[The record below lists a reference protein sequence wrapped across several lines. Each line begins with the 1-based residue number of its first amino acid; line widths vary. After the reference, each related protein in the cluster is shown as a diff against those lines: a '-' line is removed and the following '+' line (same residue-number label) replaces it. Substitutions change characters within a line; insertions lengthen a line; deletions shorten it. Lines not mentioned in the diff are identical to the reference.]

1 MLGLMSKKNLLISSL
16 IEHSSQYHPDTEI
29 VYRAENAKIAKTN
42 YKQTDLRIR
51 KLAQS
56 LLNMK
61 VKQGDRLGTIAW
73 SNLRHLELY
82 YAISGIGAICHT
94 INPRLFKEQLI
105 YIIND
110 SEDSILFVDLDF
122 IDIISA
128 ITEKIKT
135 VKK

>member
-1 MLGLMSKKNLLISSL
+1 
-16 IEHSSQYHPDTEI
+16 
-29 VYRAENAKIAKTN
+29 
-42 YKQTDLRIR
+42 
-51 KLAQS
+51 
-56 LLNMK
+56 MK

-110 SEDSILFVDLDF
+110 AEDSILFVDLDF
-122 IDIISA
+122 IEIISE
-128 ITEKIKT
+128 ITEK
-135 VKK
+135 

>member
-1 MLGLMSKKNLLISSL
+1 MLGLMSKQNLLISSL

-29 VYRAENAKIAKTN
+29 VHRDANEKIARTT
-42 YKQTDLRIR
+42 YKKTDLRIR
-51 KLAQS
+51 KLAKS
-56 LLNMK
+56 LLDMG
-61 VKQGDRLGTIAW
+61 VKLGDKIGTIAW

-110 SEDSILFVDLDF
+110 AEETFYLL
-122 IDIISA
+122 
-128 ITEKIKT
+128 T
-135 VKK
+135 